1 MANRGHGTPQHK
13 QRTQR
18 SHDCR
23 SCILPLV
30 FTVTAVKM
38 DMPAA
43 EVSESAKYKTTIQV
57 WRSELAVKGPI
68 YKR

>member
-13 QRTQR
+13 QRRQR

-30 FTVTAVKM
+30 FTVTVVKT

-57 WRSELAVKGPI
+57 
-68 YKR
+68 